1 METVEKVWE
10 FSKFQQN
17 PKYVKQTSI
26 SFYDYLGYL
35 DYDYSLN
42 KISIN
47 KPQFVIIPSNSSV
60 KAILIGGRSKS
71 FIDSLQDSCK
81 MHEINLKII
90 TQEKQLKVYYLQDL
104 IQLIPANCKNSTEAW
119 KKLS

>member
-1 METVEKVWE
+1 LQILSAKRNLKFEEFSEIVDSVEIVEKVWE
-10 FSKFQQN
+10 FSKFQQS
-17 PKYVKQTSI
+17 PKYIKQTSI

-47 KPQFVIIPSNSSV
+47 KPQFVIIPSKSSV

-71 FIDSLQDSCK
+71 FIDNLQDSCK
-81 MHEINLKII
+81 THEINL
-90 TQEKQLKVYYLQDL
+90 
-104 IQLIPANCKNSTEAW
+104 
-119 KKLS
+119 